1 MDDCVKIVARAAEQ
15 RNIALA
21 ENESEAIIKELRK
34 QLGKRKIHSADEL
47 QVAVDV
53 SFENVKAMRLQA
65 RQAKREALLRIV
77 KRNEIN
83 DRINSYTSGPTVKF
97 LRQKTQSARELEAY
111 EAQQVGTTQFT
122 TGARDSAANNISA
135 ETNGNISSLLSA
147 LNSRGE
153 TLETALRKGSF
164 DKEAYV
170 YAYNKKADVPEEA
183 KGIVDA
189 ISSVLNGLRER
200 KNRAGA
206 FIGERLDFLVKQLHD
221 SELIRKTPFQQYLS
235 DFLRLVDHDRT
246 FGPGASLKDKEEYIS
261 DVYKRFSAGSHY
273 KVDEGGDQLAGTA
286 RGINLAKKM
295 SQQRQIHFKDGE
307 SAFDYA
313 TKYSRGSLFD
323 KVVQQ
328 LEYDAKAI
336 TMLERYGPNPRAM
349 HETIKRDLQVR
360 AQQRGEPVSPL
371 ALKVLDTNFAKLNG
385 ELDIP
390 ASSSLAHIGFGFR
403 ALESMSK
410 LGGAVLSAFPDIV
423 FKGAALNRMTDM
435 GFFGSYITAFLGSF
449 FRLPKSERK
458 FFGEMT
464 GVMTDGTLGN
474 AYRRAGAIDGMPGA
488 FAKAQELFFRINLL
502 QGWTVNNKAG
512 VISAFT
518 FYLGRYRNT
527 SFDALPKKT
536 KRTLELYN
544 INADEWSLMKHMDT
558 LEVQSKKHFVT
569 EGGVASIADDFID
582 PVISKKFGTTD
593 VTDNLRL
600 SFRDELAS
608 KLRSMNHDFAETAV
622 ITPGAKEQVIMTLGT
637 QKGTL
642 LGEFVR
648 MIGQFR
654 AFPVAVITKQILPEY
669 YGAGGGARGAA
680 ALVPMLVLA
689 TAFGYLSGAA
699 KDLVK
704 GREPKDPK
712 SLETWQD
719 AMLRGGGMGLF
730 GDFLFA
736 EYSRF
741 GRSFQE
747 TLLGPGINT
756 ISEAAALAHK
766 AATSNGADAS
776 DFFKQVKGITPGANL
791 FYTEAAFNYLFYYGL
806 MESLDPGFLRRTERD
821 RLKNYDQDFWLP
833 PTESA
838 VQF

>member
-1 MDDCVKIVARAAEQ
+1 MDNCVKIVAQAAQE
-15 RNIALA
+15 RGISLA
-21 ENESEAIIKELRK
+21 GDESEAIVKELRK
-34 QLGKRKIHSADEL
+34 QIGKRKIHSADDL
-47 QVAVDV
+47 QVAIDV
-53 SFENVKAMRLQA
+53 SFENVKALRLQA

-77 KRNEIN
+77 KRREIN
-83 DRINSYTSGPTVKF
+83 DKIESYVSGPTAKF
-97 LRQKTQSARELEAY
+97 LREKSESAREIEAY
-111 EAQQVGTTQFT
+111 DAQQVGTAQFT
-122 TGARDSAANNISA
+122 SGARDSAANNISA
-135 ETNGNISSLLSA
+135 LTNGNISSLLSA
-147 LNSRGE
+147 LNRKSD
-153 TLETALRKGSF
+153 TLEAALRKGTF
-164 DKEAYV
+164 DKEAFV
-170 YAYNKKADVPEEA
+170 YAYNKQADVPEEA
-183 KGIVDA
+183 KSIVDV
-189 ISSVLNGLRER
+189 ISNMLNGLRER

-206 FIGERLDFLVKQLHD
+206 FIGEREDFLVKQTHD
-221 SELIRKTPFQQYLS
+221 SERIKRTAFQNYLS

-246 FGPGASLKDKEEYIS
+246 FGPGASLKDKEEYVS

-273 KVDEGGDQLAGTA
+273 KVDEGGDQLAGSA
-286 RGINLAKKM
+286 RGLNLAKKM

-307 SAFDYA
+307 SAFEYA
-313 TKYSRGSLFD
+313 QSYSRGSLFD

-328 LEYDAKAI
+328 LEYDAKAV

-349 HETIKRDLQVR
+349 HETIKRDLEVR
-360 AQQRGEPVSPL
+360 AQQRGEPVSTL
-371 ALKVLDTNFAKLNG
+371 ALKRLDANFAKLNG
-385 ELDIP
+385 DLDIP

-435 GFFGSYITAFLGSF
+435 GFFGSYVAALRGSF
-449 FRLPKSERK
+449 IRLPKSERK
-458 FFGEMT
+458 FFGDMT
-464 GVMTDGTLGN
+464 GVYADTALGS

-488 FAKAQELFFRINLL
+488 FAKAQELFFRVNLL

-512 VISAFT
+512 AISAFT

-527 SFDALPKKT
+527 AFNDLPPKT

-558 LEVQSKKHFVT
+558 LDPGSKKNFVT
-569 EGGVASIADDFID
+569 EGGVASISDEFID
-582 PVISKKFGTTD
+582 PIVSKKFATLEI
-593 VTDNLRL
+593 TDNLRL
-600 SFRDELAS
+600 TFKDELAS
-608 KLRSMNHDFAETAV
+608 KLRAMNHDFGETAV

-669 YGAGGGARGAA
+669 YAAGGGARGAA

-699 KDLVK
+699 KDLAK

-736 EYSRF
+736 EYSRY

-747 TLLGPGINT
+747 TLLGPGIGT
-756 ISEAAALAHK
+756 ISDAAALAHK
-766 AATSNGADAS
+766 AATSDGADAG
-776 DFFKQVKGITPGANL
+776 DFFRQVKGILPGSNL

-806 MESLDPGFLRRTERD
+806 MESLDPGFLRKMEKQRRKDYQQE
-821 RLKNYDQDFWLP
+821 FWLP